1 MLKDKIKKVFGKE
14 IEDKKEDKTAGTYNQ
29 SKDECSAG
37 SGSGSGDGLPW
48 WAKILDYFYK

>member
-29 SKDECSAG
+29 SKDECSGG

-48 WAKILDYFYK
+48 WAKILDYFYE